1 MWRHNLGLVMIA
13 AGPRQGALDL
23 MEHVTITN
31 VGITPACHGRTMPA
45 NEVDSVGLLTA
56 YLVRADGQGRVAKMA
71 S

>member
-1 MWRHNLGLVMIA
+1 VIGVVGPPRRASWEKARLERIRLHVWRRNLGLVMIA

-31 VGITPACHGRTMPA
+31 VG
-45 NEVDSVGLLTA
+45 
-56 YLVRADGQGRVAKMA
+56 AKMA